1 MENKTF
7 VSSVIK
13 STLLA
18 LIISLL
24 GILLFAIVVKF
35 TAPTET
41 LIKTVNQFIKILAV
55 FIGCFVSV
63 KGSSGLVKGAVSGA
77 LSTLLI
83 YAIFALM
90 SGSRIFSA
98 EMLIDLLITAV
109 VGGISGIAAVNAKGK
124 E

>member
-1 MENKTF
+1 MDTKGF

-18 LIISLL
+18 LIISLA
-24 GILLFAIVVKF
+24 GILVFAVVVKF

-55 FIGCFVSV
+55 FIGCFLSV
-63 KGSSGLVKGAVSGA
+63 KGSAGLVKGAVAGA
-77 LSTLLI
+77 LCTLLT
-83 YAIFALM
+83 YSVFALM
-90 SGSRIFSA
+90 SGSPLFSA
-98 EMLIDLLITAV
+98 EMLIDVLLTAV
-109 VGGISGIAAVNAKGK
+109 VGGISGIVAVNLRGK